1 MATVA
6 EKIPYYRVKNG
17 VGYWEPP
24 AWARVKP
31 YDMEGLT
38 CGPDSPAARDLAR
51 SRVELMRR
59 LKVTGEVSTIA
70 PVWPPGSLGAW
81 FEKWRRSIAFTR
93 KSAGV
98 RAEFDQAWDHVSDA
112 LRKKRITDIKP
123 GDVEKFQA
131 ALEDTKSEW
140 TRWRTMK
147 KLREVFDAAVDYQIL
162 KTSPAK
168 TMPNPEPEGRSQ
180 LWTAAEVFALI
191 DKADE
196 LGKPDMALSIALAWA
211 TMVSPVD
218 VRTLTRAMVFEDKGG
233 LYIVR
238 KRSKTGVGI
247 LADLDDNTARRL
259 KAYLNGTPSTL
270 PNVPIIRQENS
281 GKAFKDRHD
290 FARRFAT
297 IRKAAFGKDEKRQL
311 RDIRRS
317 ANVEADLG
325 GASADDRAKIL
336 GNALN
341 VDPKLERTYTPPT
354 LAKARELRKQRESG
368 RQILAAAR
376 GEAAQMQPRVN
387 EG

>member
-1 MATVA
+1 VVAVATVT

-38 CGPDSPAARDLAR
+38 CGPDGPAARELAR
-51 SRVELMRR
+51 GRVELMRR
-59 LKVTGEVSTIA
+59 LRTSGEVATIA
-70 PVWPPGSLGAW
+70 PEWPSGSLGRFYERWTRTPGFGKKAQGT
-81 FEKWRRSIAFTR
+81 RR
-93 KSAGV
+93 
-98 RAEFDQAWDHVSDA
+98 EFDQAWAHVPDR
-112 LRKKRITDIKP
+112 LKRKKITTIQA
-123 GDVEKFQA
+123 VEIERLHID
-131 ALEDTKSEW
+131 LETKGEW
-140 TRWRTMK
+140 TRWRTIK
-147 KLREVFDAAVDYQIL
+147 KLREIFAAAKAHGIIPH
-162 KTSPAK
+162 SPAQ
-168 TMPNPEPEGRSQ
+168 TMSNPEPEGRSQ
-180 LWTAAEVFALI
+180 LWTAAEVQTLI

-233 LYIVR
+233 LYIER

-247 LADLDDNTARRL
+247 MADLDDWTTRRL
-259 KAYLNGTPSTL
+259 RLYLGDKTVVALPST
-270 PNVPIIRQENS
+270 PIIRQES
-281 GKAFKDRHD
+281 GRAFKDRHD

-297 IRKAAFGKDEKRQL
+297 IRKAAFGPDEKRQM

-341 VDPKLERTYTPPT
+341 TDPKLERTYTPPT
-354 LAKARELRKQRESG
+354 LAKARELRKQREAG
-368 RQILAAAR
+368 REIFAAVK
-376 GEAAQMQPRVN
+376 GERQA
-387 EG
+387 